1 MSFAPL
7 KTPLFVLGAPRSFTS
22 VVSAMLGQHPEM
34 YGLPEVQLSLSD
46 TVAGWWNV
54 CAQASFPMADGLV
67 RAVAELIYG
76 GQTEE
81 NVLRAQGWIRRRFHL
96 STGRMLELLAEAAAP
111 RIIVEKTPGTVYNR
125 LFLQRFGAMFPDAR
139 YLHLVRHP
147 RGNAESVLKAMND
160 LQLFGA
166 PMQWVIDLAS
176 YPTIEP
182 NQLPD
187 SRYKAEEL
195 DPQKGW
201 YVLNQN
207 IRSFLRGVPAER
219 KMVVRGE
226 DVLSDPDKILREIAG
241 WLGLRTDSESI
252 AAMKHPEQSP
262 YARLG
267 PPGAQYGNDLLFIKD
282 PALRPGRAKTLSLEG
297 PLGWKKDGAG
307 FLPEVKKLA
316 IQFGYP

>member
-1 MSFAPL
+1 MTFAAP
-7 KTPLFVLGAPRSFTS
+7 KAPLFVLGAPRSFTS

-46 TVAGWWNV
+46 TVSGWWDV

-67 RAVAELIYG
+67 RAVAELIFG
-76 GQTEE
+76 AQTEE
-81 NVLRAQGWIRRRFHL
+81 NVVRAQGWIRRRFHL
-96 STGRMLELLAEAAAP
+96 STGHMLELLAEAVAP
-111 RIIVEKTPGTVYNR
+111 RIVVEKTPGTVYNR
-125 LFLQRFGAMFPDAR
+125 LFLQRFGAMFPDAH

-147 RGNAESVLKAMND
+147 RGNAESVLKALDD
-160 LQLFGA
+160 LRLFGA

-176 YPTIEP
+176 YPTIAP

-187 SRYKAEEL
+187 SRYKAAEL

-207 IRSFLRGVPAER
+207 IRGFLRTVPPER
-219 KMVVRGE
+219 KLRVRGE
-226 DVLSDPDKILREIAG
+226 DVISDPDKMLREIAR
-241 WLGLRTDSESI
+241 WLGVRTDSEAI

-262 YARLG
+262 YACPG
-267 PPGAQYGNDLLFIKD
+267 PPGAQYGNDPLFVRN
-282 PALRPGRAKTLSLEG
+282 PTLRPGRARSQSVEG
-297 PLGWKKDGAG
+297 PLTWRKDGAE

-316 IQFGYP
+316 AEFGYS